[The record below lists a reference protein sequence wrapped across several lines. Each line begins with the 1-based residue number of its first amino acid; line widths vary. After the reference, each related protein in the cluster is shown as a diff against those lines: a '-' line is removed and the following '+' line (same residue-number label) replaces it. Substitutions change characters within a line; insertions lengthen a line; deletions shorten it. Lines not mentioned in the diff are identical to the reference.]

1 MKKFFGLCALVLF
14 TCIAKAQTNNTKPT
28 ILDTSK
34 NVPMYIV
41 SEASYPGGIGNF
53 RQYIDLM
60 VKKLAPDRFGNE
72 QGVVKVGFTV
82 QKDGALS
89 DIIIIKGLSDETNA
103 QALKIIKGSVKWR
116 PALQNSQPV
125 EQKMSIDITFKL

>member
-1 MKKFFGLCALVLF
+1 MNMKKCLTLF
-14 TCIAKAQTNNTKPT
+14 ILILAVGIAKAQSNGSPP
-28 ILDTSK
+28 DTSK
-34 NVPMYIV
+34 NIPVYTV
-41 SEASYPGGIGNF
+41 SEASYPGGIGRF

-60 VKKLAPDRFGNE
+60 VKKLAPDRFGSE
-72 QGVVKVGFTV
+72 QGVVQVGFIV

-89 DIIIIKGLSDETNA
+89 DIEIVKGLSDETNA

-125 EQKMSIDITFKL
+125 VQKMSINIPFNL